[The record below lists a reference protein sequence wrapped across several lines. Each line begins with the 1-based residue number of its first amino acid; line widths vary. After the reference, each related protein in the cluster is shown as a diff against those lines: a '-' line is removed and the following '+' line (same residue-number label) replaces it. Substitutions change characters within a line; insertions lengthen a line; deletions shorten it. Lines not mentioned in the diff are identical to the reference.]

1 MLDNGF
7 YANTMR
13 LLQHSFKL
21 REQERIAQSIY
32 EQLQMAKRITAPED
46 ISCYNELLEQLE
58 RLIHYF
64 SAMSVTVENMSAE
77 LEQLSL
83 KITAMLEENAYW
95 NRNHI

>member
-1 MLDNGF
+1 
-7 YANTMR
+7 MR